1 MTRDLLVGAAVG
13 VLAIGLAHSAM
24 AQSAVTGA
32 AAPASSASTGAA
44 ANAPG
49 NSSVSEVVVTAERR
63 TESVQSVDI
72 SMTVLGSGQLTKENV
87 LTVNDLQNVSP
98 SFQIEPAF
106 GSGQPEFRIRGVGF
120 QDYASNNSPTVGIYI
135 NDVAYPIPIMTQ
147 NAFFD
152 IQRVEVLRGPQGTL
166 YGRNTTGGAVN
177 IYTNQPTSNFTAGA
191 DVEYGSYSWLHAETY
206 VSGPIAD
213 NLTSR
218 FAFLTE
224 QGGAYQYNRDTG
236 SPFGNAHRF
245 GFRWIT
251 DWTPTSQLDV
261 KLELHGF
268 IDNSDGQ
275 GLYLF
280 TPAND
285 GVGFTA
291 PADKSPYATG
301 WGLDPTF
308 ASFIGAP
315 PNAAPFRENVQDGGS
330 LNVKYKFGFA
340 TFQNIFS
347 YDFMNRRELEDW
359 GAVPQEVADVFFHTR
374 STVIADEAR
383 LISNDTGPLTW
394 IAGLY
399 VSYQN
404 MNEAYLSDFLDIY
417 GISAGV
423 HYNQHV
429 NSEAVFGQV
438 SYKITDKL
446 KLIGGLR
453 FEDEHRYLTD
463 FQTQFLFGTTPISGL
478 PPSDASLAM
487 TPVTGKAALEYTPS
501 PDLMLYTSVSRGVKS
516 GGFTT
521 YNTANVQGISP
532 FLPEKLWAFEGG
544 YKYTI
549 LNRLRLDGALFYYD
563 YTDEQVLSALFTPG
577 VNGAP
582 PTIIGHFVNAPSSHI
597 EGGEISLEGEL
608 APHLTI
614 SQQLGYAIG
623 HYDNFTEFNLAAY
636 EETGAT
642 GISDQ
647 SGASLPFPKLSYE
660 GEVSYWFW
668 IAPETKLEP
677 EIDYSY
683 HGNYPSWL
691 GSLYD
696 IPPYWLVNFNLTLT
710 PPGGKWTVALWIHNL
725 FNKEYDLTRNF
736 FVPGVNVADPGPP
749 RMIGGRITW
758 AF

>member
-1 MTRDLLVGAAVG
+1 MGMAWGA
-13 VLAIGLAHSAM
+13 L
-24 AQSAVTGA
+24 AQSAVTGGG
-32 AAPASSASTGAA
+32 APAPSTSAA
-44 ANAPG
+44 
-49 NSSVSEVVVTAERR
+49 SSVGEIVVTAERR
-63 TESVQSVDI
+63 TQSVQTVDI
-72 SMTVLGSGQLTKENV
+72 SMTVLGSDELTKQNV
-87 LTVNDLQNVSP
+87 VRVNDLQNASP
-98 SFQIEPAF
+98 NLQVEPAF

-120 QDYASNNSPTVGIYI
+120 QDYASNNSPTVGIYV
-135 NDVAYPIPIMTQ
+135 NDVAYPIPIMTEDS
-147 NAFFD
+147 FFD

-177 IYTNQPTSNFTAGA
+177 IYTNQPTSTYTAGA
-191 DVEYGSYSWLHAETY
+191 EVEYGSYSWLHAETY
-206 VSGPIAD
+206 VSGPIAND
-213 NLTSR
+213 LTSR
-218 FAFLTE
+218 FAFMTD
-224 QGGAYQYNRDTG
+224 QGGAYQFNRVTG
-236 SPFGNAHRF
+236 SSFGNAHRF

-251 DWTPTSQLDV
+251 DWTPVSKLDI

-285 GVGFTA
+285 GAGFTA
-291 PADKSPYATG
+291 PADKSHYATG
-301 WGLDPTF
+301 WDLDPTF

-315 PNAAPFRENVQDGGS
+315 AHAAPFRHNVQDGGS
-330 LNVKYKFGFA
+330 LNIKYDLGFA
-340 TFQNIFS
+340 QLENIFS

-359 GAVPQEVADVFFHTR
+359 GAVPEEVADTFFHTR
-374 STVIADEAR
+374 STVIADELR
-383 LISNDTGPLTW
+383 LVSRDTGPLTW

-404 MNEAYLSDFLDIY
+404 QNEAYLSDFLDIY

-438 SYKITDKL
+438 EYKITDTL
-446 KLIGGLR
+446 KLVGGLR
-453 FEDEHRYLTD
+453 FEDEHRYLNN
-463 FQTQFLFGTTPISGL
+463 FQSQFLFGTAPVSGL
-478 PPSDASLAM
+478 SPSNATESM
-487 TPVTGKAALEYTPS
+487 SPVTGKAALEYTPS
-501 PDLMLYTSVSRGVKS
+501 SDLMLYGSISRGVKS
-516 GGFTT
+516 GGFTA
-521 YNTANVQGISP
+521 YNTANVQGISA
-532 FLPEKLWAFEGG
+532 FQPEKLWAFETG

-549 LNRLRLDGALFYYD
+549 LQRLRFDGALFYYD
-563 YTDEQVLSALFTPG
+563 YTDQQVLSALFTPG

-582 PTIIGHFVNAPSSHI
+582 PTIIGHFINAPKSHI
-597 EGGEISLEGEL
+597 EGGEVSLEGEL

-614 SQQLGYAIG
+614 SQQIGYALG
-623 HYDNFTEFNLAAY
+623 HYDNFKEFNLAAFQ
-636 EETGAT
+636 ETGAT
-642 GISDQ
+642 GISNQ
-647 SGASLPFPKLSYE
+647 SGASLPFPKFSYE
-660 GEVSYWFW
+660 GSVSYWFW
-668 IAPETKLEP
+668 IASDTKLEP

-683 HGNYPSWL
+683 HGDYPSWL

-696 IPPYWLVNFNLTLT
+696 IPAYWLVNFNLTLT

-749 RMIGGRITW
+749 RMIGGRLTY

>member
-1 MTRDLLVGAAVG
+1 MTRHLLAGVATGALV
-13 VLAIGLAHSAM
+13 IGLAPLAT
-24 AQSAVTGA
+24 AQSAATGQGAPTPNTSA
-32 AAPASSASTGAA
+32 AHPA
-44 ANAPG
+44 NIPV
-49 NSSVSEVVVTAERR
+49 NPSVSEVVVTAERR
-63 TESVQSVDI
+63 TQSVQSVDI
-72 SMTVLGSGQLTKENV
+72 SMTVLGHSDLVKQNV
-87 LTVNDLQNVSP
+87 VTVNDLQNASP
-98 SFQIEPAF
+98 NLQVEPAF

-120 QDYASNNSPTVGIYI
+120 QDYASNNAPTVGIYI
-135 NDVAYPIPIMTQ
+135 NEVAYPIPIMTESS
-147 NAFFD
+147 FFD

-177 IYTNQPTSNFTAGA
+177 IITNQPTSTYSAGA
-191 DVEYGSYSWLHAETY
+191 EVEYGSYDLLHAEAF
-206 VSGPIAD
+206 VSGPIAPD
-213 NLTSR
+213 VNSR
-218 FAFLTE
+218 FAFMTD
-224 QGGAYQYNRDTG
+224 QGGAYQFNRDTG
-236 SPFGNAHRF
+236 ASFGNAHRW

-251 DWTPTSQLDV
+251 DWTPTSDLLI

-285 GVGFTA
+285 GAGFTA
-291 PADKSPYATG
+291 PADTNHFATG
-301 WGLDPTF
+301 WGLDPQF
-308 ASFIGAP
+308 AADIGAP
-315 PNAAPFRENVQDGGS
+315 PNAAPFRHNVQDGGS
-330 LNVKYKFGFA
+330 LNIKYNLGFA
-340 TFQNIFS
+340 DLDNIFS

-359 GAVPQEVADVFFHTR
+359 GAVPEEVADVFFHTR
-374 STVIADEAR
+374 STVISDELR
-383 LISNDTGPLTW
+383 LVSNSAGPFSW
-394 IAGLY
+394 IGGLY

-404 MNEAYLSDFLDIY
+404 MNEAYLSDFLDVF
-417 GISAGV
+417 GVSAGV
-423 HYNQHV
+423 HYNQNV

-438 SYKITDKL
+438 EYKISSTL

-453 FEDEHRYLTD
+453 FEDEHRYLNN
-463 FQTQFLFGTTPISGL
+463 FQSQFLAGTMPVSGL
-478 PPSDASLAM
+478 APSNASQSM
-487 TPVTGKAALEYTPS
+487 TPLTGKVALEYTPAS
-501 PDLMLYTSVSRGVKS
+501 DLMLYTSVSRGVKS

-549 LNRLRLDGALFYYD
+549 LGNLRFDGSLFYYD
-563 YTDEQVLSALFTPG
+563 YTDQQVLSALFTPG
-577 VNGAP
+577 VNGMP
-582 PTIIGHFVNAPSSHI
+582 PVIIGHFVNAPSSHI

-623 HYDNFTEFNLAAY
+623 HYDNFKEFNLAAN

-642 GISDQ
+642 GISNL

-660 GEVSYWFW
+660 GAVSYWFW
-668 IAPETKLEP
+668 VASDTKLEP

-696 IPPYWLVNFNLTLT
+696 IPAYWLVNANLTLT
-710 PPGGKWTVALWIHNL
+710 PPGGKWTVSLWVHNL

-736 FVPGVNVADPGPP
+736 FVQGVNVADPGPP
-749 RMIGGRITW
+749 RMVGGRLTY